1 MAARKPSSPW
11 RLTSRAHRAGPEDP
25 QMEPNEPHEPRV
37 VEGRADEAYS
47 NLLPAKPSEMT
58 LEEIASHLW

>member
-1 MAARKPSSPW
+1 
-11 RLTSRAHRAGPEDP
+11 
-25 QMEPNEPHEPRV
+25 MEPNEPHEPRV